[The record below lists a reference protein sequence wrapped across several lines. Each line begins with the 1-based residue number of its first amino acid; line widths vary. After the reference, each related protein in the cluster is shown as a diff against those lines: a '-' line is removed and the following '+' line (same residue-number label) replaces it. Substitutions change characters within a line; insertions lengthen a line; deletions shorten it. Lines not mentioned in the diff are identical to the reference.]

1 MWMLASVLIVSMVT
15 TLAFAQTG
23 SPPGS
28 LAGDEVNAR
37 LRQKIKMGDFILRS
51 PGMRQRL
58 QVSDDKLAKGL
69 LDRATENF
77 IKMDQHYEQQEY
89 LEAEAIL
96 DYVLRDLSAA
106 SQLLSADSRKQSRYK
121 QSLQQFDS
129 FELPQWKNLTL
140 EQLEYLQT
148 RLLQVGDLRA
158 KALQLSSSQDYDA
171 AVEVLGEAINL
182 KKELLIELP
191 HEQMIVYD
199 LVFDSIQEEYK
210 YLNQRS
216 YHYLELV
223 EIALARTEI
232 ELQTRKLVDKY
243 IYRSLTDLEAAE
255 NLEYQ
260 GKFGEAIDMLDETI
274 KQLISV
280 LKLLGVKI

>member
-1 MWMLASVLIVSMVT
+1 
-15 TLAFAQTG
+15 
-23 SPPGS
+23 
-28 LAGDEVNAR
+28 
-37 LRQKIKMGDFILRS
+37 
-51 PGMRQRL
+51 
-58 QVSDDKLAKGL
+58 
-69 LDRATENF
+69 
-77 IKMDQHYEQQEY
+77 
-89 LEAEAIL
+89 
-96 DYVLRDLSAA
+96 
-106 SQLLSADSRKQSRYK
+106 
-121 QSLQQFDS
+121 
-129 FELPQWKNLTL
+129 
-140 EQLEYLQT
+140 
-148 RLLQVGDLRA
+148 
-158 KALQLSSSQDYDA
+158 
-171 AVEVLGEAINL
+171 
-182 KKELLIELP
+182 
-191 HEQMIVYD
+191 MIVYD